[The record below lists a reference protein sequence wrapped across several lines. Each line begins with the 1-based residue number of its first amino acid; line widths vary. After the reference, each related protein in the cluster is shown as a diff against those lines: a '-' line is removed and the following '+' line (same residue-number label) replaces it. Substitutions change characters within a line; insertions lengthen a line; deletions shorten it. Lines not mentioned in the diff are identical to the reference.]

1 MLCWACDR
9 DNSKKLIRMPLDSL
23 RQAPQYLAPK
33 AQRPE
38 VLVDQYRDML
48 MDPTDNSIVGM
59 PGPMGAQGNLG
70 RLQYAARSPSNR
82 SY

>member
-1 MLCWACDR
+1 
-9 DNSKKLIRMPLDSL
+9 MPLDSL
-23 RQAPQYLAPK
+23 TRPPQYLAPK

-70 RLQYAARSPSNR
+70 RLTYAQRTPANR
-82 SY
+82 GY

>member
-1 MLCWACDR
+1 
-9 DNSKKLIRMPLDSL
+9 MPLDSSV
-23 RQAPQYLAPK
+23 QPPQYLAPK

-38 VLVDQYRDML
+38 VLVDERRDML
-48 MDPTDNSIVGM
+48 MDPVDNSIVGM

-70 RLQYAARSPSNR
+70 RLQYATRSPSNR